1 MLVMLAYDL
10 PSQRLQNRMRKEFER
25 LGGYRVQ
32 YSIYLFR
39 GEPHEA
45 ERVIR
50 HMRKFAYGLPGDIR
64 MLPMEESVWEGH
76 IVANSSERNKES
88 LKKLWELVELW

>member
-10 PSQRLQNRMRKEFER
+10 PTQRLQSRMRKEFER

-32 YSIYLFR
+32 YSIYLFK
-39 GEPHEA
+39 GEPHEV

-50 HMRKFAYGLPGDIR
+50 HMRRYASNLPGDVR

-76 IVANSSERNKES
+76 IVASSSEVVERS
-88 LKKLWELVELW
+88 LQRLWELVEIW

>member
-10 PSQRLQNRMRKEFER
+10 PTQRLQNRMRKEFAR
-25 LGGYRVQ
+25 LGGFRVQ

-39 GEPHEA
+39 GEPHEV

-50 HMRKFAYGLPGDIR
+50 HMRRFASNLPGDVR
-64 MLPMEESVWEGH
+64 MLPMDEAVWDGH
-76 IVANSSERNKES
+76 IVASSAETTENSLRR
-88 LKKLWELVELW
+88 LGELVEIW

>member
-1 MLVMLAYDL
+1 MLAYDL

-39 GEPHEA
+39 GEPHEV

-50 HMRKFAYGLPGDIR
+50 HMRKFSENLPGDIR

-76 IVANSSERNKES
+76 IVASSTERNQES
-88 LKKLWELVELW
+88 LRRLWQLVEIW

>member
-10 PSQRLQNRMRKEFER
+10 PSQKLQNLIRKEFER

-32 YSIYLFR
+32 YSLYLFR
-39 GEPHEA
+39 GEPHEI

-50 HMRKFAYGLPGDIR
+50 HMRRIAQGLPGDIR
-64 MLPMEESVWEGH
+64 LLPMEESTWEGH
-76 IVANSSERNKES
+76 IVASSTEAAQES
-88 LKKLWELVELW
+88 LRRLWELIEVW

>member
-10 PSQRLQNRMRKEFER
+10 PSQRLQNLMRKEFER

-32 YSIYLFR
+32 YSIYLFK
-39 GEPHEA
+39 GEPHEV

-50 HMRKFAYGLPGDIR
+50 HMRRVAGDLPGDVR
-64 MLPMEESVWEGH
+64 LLPMEEAVWEGH
-76 IVANSSERNKES
+76 IVASARETTQES
-88 LKKLWELVELW
+88 LRRLWELVEVW

>member
-10 PSQRLQNRMRKEFER
+10 PSQRLQNLMRKEFER

-32 YSIYLFR
+32 YSIYMFK
-39 GEPHEA
+39 GEPHEV

-50 HMRKFAYGLPGDIR
+50 HMRRLATGLPGDVR

-76 IVANSSERNKES
+76 IVASASEKAAQS
-88 LKKLWELVELW
+88 LKRLWELVEIW